1 MKVKYE
7 YEIKKDYGWNLT
19 ECVEDKFEL
28 DNHNRRVIKMSDV
41 RDLGFEFGGSPFTYG
56 TILPKF
62 NNGRLGIDKSGV
74 EEYTED
80 WNGDGNVIEYLLD
93 IGNNLNGGDLLGML
107 KNSKYNNEW
116 ENDEYMT
123 EEYLKSLCLITFG
136 EQPYHIF
143 SRYEIEG
150 VV

>member
-7 YEIKKDYGWNLT
+7 YEIEKDYGWNLT

-56 TILPKF
+56 TIH
-62 NNGRLGIDKSGV
+62 
-74 EEYTED
+74 
-80 WNGDGNVIEYLLD
+80 GDGNVIEYLLD